1 MTDKLEDHDDIIEIF
16 VDYKKGFYSRQ
27 NAIRQLVK
35 RGFEPH
41 LAEAMLSAMR
51 KDNVVAIRGHDKR
64 SEATRNGYNKW
75 LETTRG
81 CKKGPSRVETDNKS

>member
-16 VDYKKGFYSRQ
+16 VDYKTGFYSRQ

-51 KDNVVAIRGHDKR
+51 KDNVVAIRGYDNRPKHLKEGY
-64 SEATRNGYNKW
+64 EAWRKKIK
-75 LETTRG
+75 G
-81 CKKGPSRVETDNKS
+81 CGQQPTGVETGNK